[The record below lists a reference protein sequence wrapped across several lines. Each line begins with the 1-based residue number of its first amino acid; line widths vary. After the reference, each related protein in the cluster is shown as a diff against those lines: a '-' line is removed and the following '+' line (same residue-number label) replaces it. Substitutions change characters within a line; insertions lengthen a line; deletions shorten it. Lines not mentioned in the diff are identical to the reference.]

1 MARRTPLDEITVH
14 PAVWA
19 DALRQAGGDPDR
31 IEVVSPT
38 SVVIHNRAD
47 WQDGSSA
54 APHRPAAAPFIPS
67 SPPPAAEPAPTEPVE
82 SGAAE
87 PQRIPSATFVA
98 PTLDSED

>member
-1 MARRTPLDEITVH
+1 MARRTPIEEITVH

-38 SVVIHNRAD
+38 SVVIHNRPD
-47 WQDGSSA
+47 WREGSSA
-54 APHRPAAAPFIPS
+54 PAQQLPAAAPNVALTP
-67 SPPPAAEPAPTEPVE
+67 PPPAESAPPETVDAP
-82 SGAAE
+82 E

-98 PTLDSED
+98 PRLDSED

>member
-1 MARRTPLDEITVH
+1 MH

-38 SVVIHNRAD
+38 SVVIHNRPD
-47 WQDGSSA
+47 WREGSSV
-54 APHRPAAAPFIPS
+54 APQLPPAAPFIPS
-67 SPPPAAEPAPTEPVE
+67 TPPPPAESAPPETVE
-82 SGAAE
+82 APE

-98 PTLDSED
+98 PSLDSED